1 MSGEKE
7 KNMKKAI
14 SLFLSL
20 VMICAVLCACG
31 DGSSNGDEGS
41 NGLQDARRAA
51 NEIVVAIAQD
61 PEDSLDPHAAASAGT
76 REVLFNIYE
85 GLVKTGPTG
94 ELIPAVAESYKV
106 SEDGLVYTFTLR
118 EGVKFH
124 NGEPVTAEDVIY
136 SLTRCADNSGDSA
149 LVSAFSAI
157 RDLQAIDE
165 KTVTFRLEQPN
176 MELIYFMTAAI
187 IPANSDAMSSYKPG
201 TGPFVLTERTPQES
215 IVLERFDEYWGEAAG
230 VQKVTYRIYED
241 ATALMMALKGGSV
254 DVCAHLTSAQTAQL
268 SDQFSILED
277 TMNLVQAV
285 YLNNAVEPFNNVKVR
300 QAISYAI
307 DRQMIMDVVFDGHGA
322 AVGSSI
328 YPKLERYFMPEL
340 VDYYEYDP
348 AKAKDLLAQA
358 GYPDGFDMTIT
369 VSSNYQ
375 PHMDTAEVV
384 VQQLAA
390 IGVRAKVQPVDATTW
405 YSEAYVGRQFQ
416 STITGL
422 DAKNVTARAM
432 LERFVSD
439 NGKNFMNYNN
449 PEYDAL
455 YHTALNATDE
465 ATQTEAYKAME
476 QMLTEDAANLYI
488 QDMADFVAIRPDL
501 QGYTFY
507 PIYAQDLA
515 KLHYAE

>member
-1 MSGEKE
+1 
-7 KNMKKAI
+7 MKKAI

-31 DGSSNGDEGS
+31 DGSGNGDEGS

-106 SEDGLVYTFTLR
+106 SDDGLVYTFTLR

-124 NGEPVTAEDVIY
+124 NGETVTAEDVIY
-136 SLTRCADNSGDSA
+136 SLNRCAEHSGDSA
-149 LVSAFSAI
+149 LKSAFSAI
-157 RDLQAIDE
+157 RDLQATDE
-165 KTVTFRLEQPN
+165 KTVTFRLDQSD
-176 MELIYFMTAAI
+176 MELIYFMTAAV
-187 IPANSDAMSSYKPG
+187 IPANGELVG

-215 IVLERFDEYWGEAAG
+215 IVLNRFEDYWGDKAG
-230 VQKVTYRIYED
+230 VEKVTYRIYED
-241 ATALMMALKGGSV
+241 NTALMMALKGGSV

-268 SDQFSILED
+268 GEDFTILED

-322 AVGSSI
+322 AVGSNI

-340 VDYYEYDP
+340 VDYYTCDP
-348 AKAKDLLAQA
+348 EKAKQLLAEA

-405 YSEAYVGRQFQ
+405 YSEAYTNRQFQ

-422 DAKNVTARAM
+422 DAKNITARAM

-455 YHTALNATDE
+455 YLEARSATDE
-465 ATQTEAYKAME
+465 ASQTAAYKAME
-476 QMLTEDAANLYI
+476 KMLTEDAANLYI
-488 QDMADFVAIRPDL
+488 QDLADFVAVRPDL

-515 KLHYAE
+515 KLSYAE

>member
-1 MSGEKE
+1 
-7 KNMKKAI
+7 MKKAI
-14 SLFLSL
+14 ALFLSL
-20 VMICAVLCACG
+20 VMICTVLCACG
-31 DGSSNGDEGS
+31 DGSSESDEGS

-61 PEDSLDPHAAASAGT
+61 PEDSLDPHGASAAGT

-94 ELIPAVAESYKV
+94 ELIPAVAESYEV

-124 NGEPVTAEDVIY
+124 NGETVTAEDVLY
-136 SLTRCADNSGDSA
+136 SLNRCAENSGDSA
-149 LVSAFSAI
+149 LKSAFSAI
-157 RDLQAIDE
+157 RDLQATDE
-165 KTVTFRLEQPN
+165 KTVTFRLDQPN

-187 IPANSDAMSSYKPG
+187 IPADSDASSAYRPG
-201 TGPFVLTERTPQES
+201 TGPFMLTERTPQES
-215 IVLERFDEYWGEAAG
+215 IVLERFDEYWGEKAG
-230 VQKVTYRIYED
+230 VEKVTYRIYED
-241 ATALMMALKGGSV
+241 ATALMMALKGGAV
-254 DVCAHLTSAQTAQL
+254 DVCAHLTSAQTAEL
-268 SDQFSILED
+268 GEQFTILED

-285 YLNNAVEPFNNVKVR
+285 FLNNAVAPFDDILVR
-300 QAISYAI
+300 QALSYAI
-307 DRQMIMDVVFDGHGA
+307 DRQMIMDVVFDGHGVP
-322 AVGSSI
+322 VGSNI
-328 YPKLERYFMPEL
+328 YSKLERYFMPEL
-340 VDYYEYDP
+340 VDYYECDP
-348 AKAKDLLAQA
+348 AKAKELLAQA
-358 GYPDGFDMTIT
+358 GYSDGFDMTIT

-405 YSEAYVGRQFQ
+405 YSEAYTNRQFQ
-416 STITGL
+416 ATITGL
-422 DAKNVTARAM
+422 DAKNITARAM

-439 NGKNFMNYNN
+439 NAKNFMNYNN

-455 YHTALNATDE
+455 YEKAVNAADE

-488 QDMADFVAIRPDL
+488 QDMADFVAVRPDL

-515 KLHYAE
+515 KLHYAD

>member
-1 MSGEKE
+1 
-7 KNMKKAI
+7 MKKVI

-31 DGSSNGDEGS
+31 DGSGKGDEGS
-41 NGLQDARRAA
+41 NGLQDARKAA

-76 REVLFNIYE
+76 REVVFNIYE

-94 ELIPAVAESYKV
+94 ELVPAVAESYKV

-124 NGEPVTAEDVIY
+124 NGEAVTAEDVIY
-136 SLTRCADNSGDSA
+136 SLNRCAEHSGDSA
-149 LVSAFSAI
+149 LKSAFSAI

-165 KTVTFRLEQPN
+165 KTVSFRLDQPD

-187 IPANSDAMSSYKPG
+187 IPASGELVG
-201 TGPFVLTERTPQES
+201 TGPFMLVNRMPQES
-215 IVLERFDEYWGEAAG
+215 LELTRFEEYWGDAAG

-241 ATALMMALKGGSV
+241 PTAMMMAIKGGSV
-254 DVCAHLTSAQTAQL
+254 DVCAHLTSAQVRELGEDFT
-268 SDQFSILED
+268 ILED

-285 YLNNAVEPFNNVKVR
+285 FLNNAVEPFNNVKVR

-307 DRQMIMDVVFDGHGA
+307 DRQMIMDVVFDGHGTA
-322 AVGSSI
+322 IGSNI
-328 YPKLERYFMPEL
+328 YSKLERYFMPEL
-340 VDYYEYDP
+340 VDHYTCDP
-348 AKAKDLLAQA
+348 DKAKQLLAEA

-369 VSSNYQ
+369 VSSDLK

-405 YSEAYVGRQFQ
+405 YSEAYTNRQFQ
-416 STITGL
+416 ATITGL
-422 DAKNVTARAM
+422 DAKNITARAM

-449 PEYDAL
+449 PAYDAL
-455 YHTALNATDE
+455 YETARSATDE
-465 ATQTEAYKAME
+465 ASQTEAYKAME
-476 QMLTEDAANLYI
+476 RMLTEDAANLYI
-488 QDMADFVAIRPDL
+488 QDMADFVAVRPDL

-515 KLHYAE
+515 KLHYAD